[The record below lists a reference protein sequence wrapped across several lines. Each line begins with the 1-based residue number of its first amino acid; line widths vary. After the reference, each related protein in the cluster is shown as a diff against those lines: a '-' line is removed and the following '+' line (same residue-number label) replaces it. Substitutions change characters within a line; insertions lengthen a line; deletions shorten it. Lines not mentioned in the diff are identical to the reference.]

1 MATVEGAEMG
11 AQEGDAPP
19 SRNGENVLSGGPGGR
34 TLVPQIILEGL
45 LFVSGEPLSI
55 PMMQA
60 VLPEAAPQ
68 DIKRWVDLLN
78 RSYKESGRAFEIVQV
93 AGGYQLVTREELSPW
108 LEALSASRQ
117 AAPLTRS
124 AMETLAIVAYRQPVS
139 RAEVEQIRGVDSHSV
154 LRTLMARGVVKVCGR
169 GKGPGRPLLF
179 ATTRVFLEQFGLHD
193 LRDLPSE
200 DEVEQLVEKSL
211 AQTEDAAYLRGP
223 EVR

>member
-1 MATVEGAEMG
+1 VASVSVFSSDPA
-11 AQEGDAPP
+11 A
-19 SRNGENVLSGGPGGR
+19 R
-34 TLVPQIILEGL
+34 TLAPQVVVEAL
-45 LFVSGEPLSI
+45 LFVAGEPLSI

-60 VLPEAAPQ
+60 ALPEATPQ

-78 RSYKESGRAFEIVQV
+78 RSYTEGGRAFEIVEV
-93 AGGYQLVTREELSPW
+93 AGGYQLVTREELDPW
-108 LEALSASRQ
+108 LKRLSASRQ
-117 AAPLTRS
+117 AGPLTRS
-124 AMETLAIVAYRQPVS
+124 AIETLAIVAYRQPVS

-154 LRTLMARGVVKVCGR
+154 LRTLMARGVIKVSGR

-179 ATTRVFLEQFGLHD
+179 ATTRAFLEQFGLRD

-200 DEVEQLVEKSL
+200 DEVEELVEKSL